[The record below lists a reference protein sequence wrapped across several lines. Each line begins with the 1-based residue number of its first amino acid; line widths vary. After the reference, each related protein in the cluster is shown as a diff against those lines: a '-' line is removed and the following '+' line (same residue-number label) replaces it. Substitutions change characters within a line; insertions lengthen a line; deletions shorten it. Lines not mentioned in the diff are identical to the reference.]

1 MNPSQSTHQKASSSQ
16 GSRPTIGLICDI
28 PWNQYSCD
36 MWAGVRDAAWDLD
49 ANLLYFA
56 GGILDFAVNYRQQA
70 NIIYNRITFDA
81 LDGLV
86 IWGGQLA
93 HIVGAR
99 EVFKFCQ
106 RFQPLPMISIELEME
121 GIPSLFVDNHQ
132 GIYDIVSHLI
142 EVHGFTK
149 LAYIDYPTN
158 FPVTIARYQGY
169 ADALRD
175 HGILLNPQLITDGSG
190 VDPNNEKKDINAGYE
205 GINVFFEQRKLR
217 PGQDIEAIVTVAD
230 PTALAALKRM
240 QACGIRVPEDV
251 ALVGFDDIDEV
262 RYQRP
267 PLTTVRQSFYEQ
279 GWKATEA
286 LLTRI
291 RGGTTPNLINL
302 VPQIIVRRSCG
313 CADPVVERVA
323 VKPAFISLPPGA
335 SDCEGTRC
343 IHREILQAAIRRA
356 NPEIEIPVQ
365 LAWVER
371 LLDSFM
377 NDVLSEGVANDGAT
391 NDGVTSD
398 VHAKDTP
405 RFLAAWETTLHEAG
419 DRGCEWGSWQNVL
432 SEWRHLFPAMP
443 PTETSRAETLWQ
455 QARILL
461 GDLIQQQQAYLR
473 LQATQRTTLVHE
485 VGNAL
490 ITTFDIA
497 ELMDVVAQELPK
509 LNILS
514 CYLAL
519 YEDAAAPTEW
529 ARLILAYDQNGRR
542 PLPPEGSRIP
552 PYRLLP
558 YSLAA
563 QKMACNMMVAPL
575 YFQATQI
582 GFALFAAGQSEGSVY
597 EVLRNQLSTALQGAL
612 LMRHVQRD
620 AEEIHTLNQRLQAE
634 NLRMSLELDI
644 SRRIQQM
651 VLPSADEL
659 QQIVGMDIAGFM
671 QPADEVGGDYYDV
684 LMQNNVLHAGI
695 GDVTGHGLE
704 SGVLMLM
711 TQTAIRTLIEHGET
725 DPAAFLKTLNRVIL
739 KNAGRMQVDKT
750 LTLTFVQYKDRQLR
764 IVGQH
769 EDLLV
774 VRQGGEVERLDT
786 FNLGF
791 PLGLENEI
799 QRFVSQATVALEP
812 GDGIVLYTDGVVEAE
827 NAERQFYGSDRL
839 SAVVAQHWNQSA
851 EEIKQAIVKDVIQ
864 HIGSQKIYDDLTLLI
879 IKQE

>member
-1 MNPSQSTHQKASSSQ
+1 MNPSQSKHHETSASP
-16 GSRPTIGLICDI
+16 GARPTIGLICDI

-36 MWAGVRDAAWDLD
+36 MWAGVRDAAWELD

-70 NIIYNRITFDA
+70 NIIYDRITPDA

-121 GIPSLFVDNHQ
+121 GIPSLFVDNHR

-142 EVHGFTK
+142 EGHGFTK

-175 HGILLNPQLITDGSG
+175 HGILLNPKLITDGSG
-190 VDPNNEKKDINAGYE
+190 IDPNNEKKDINAGHE
-205 GINVFFEQRKLR
+205 GVSIFFEQRGLR

-230 PTALAALKRM
+230 PTAVAALKRM
-240 QACGIRVPEDV
+240 QTLGIRVPEDV

-291 RGGTTPNLINL
+291 RGGTTPDRINL
-302 VPQIIVRRSCG
+302 APQVIVRRSCG
-313 CADPVVERVA
+313 CADPAIERVA

-335 SDCEGTRC
+335 AHGDEARC
-343 IHREILQAAIRRA
+343 IHREILTAVIRRG
-356 NPEIEIPVQ
+356 NPGVEIPVQ

-371 LLDSFM
+371 LLDGFV
-377 NDVLSEGVANDGAT
+377 NDVLTGD
-391 NDGVTSD
+391 SD
-398 VHAKDTP
+398 IQSTP
-405 RFLAAWETTLHEAG
+405 RFLAAWETTLCEVI
-419 DRGCEWGSWQNVL
+419 DRGGEGAPWQNVL
-432 SEWRHLFPAMP
+432 SEWRHLFPAMSP
-443 PTETSRAETLWQ
+443 AETARAETLWQ

-461 GDLIQQQQAYLR
+461 GDMIQRGQAYLR
-473 LQATQRTTLVHE
+473 LQEAQRTTLVHE
-485 VGNAL
+485 ISNAL

-497 ELMDVVAQELPK
+497 ELMNVVAQELPK
-509 LNILS
+509 LNIPS

-529 ARLILAYDQNGRR
+529 ARLILAYDQDGRR
-542 PLPPEGSRIP
+542 PLPPEGLRVP
-552 PYRLLP
+552 PHRLLP
-558 YSLAA
+558 HSLAA
-563 QKMACNMMVAPL
+563 QKMTCNMMVAPI
-575 YFQATQI
+575 YFQTTQI
-582 GFALFAAGQSEGSVY
+582 GFALFGAGQDEGSIY
-597 EVLRNQLSTALQGAL
+597 EVLRNQLGSALQGSL
-612 LMRHVQRD
+612 LVRHVQRD
-620 AEEIHTLNQRLQAE
+620 AEEIHKLNQQLQAE

-651 VLPSADEL
+651 VLPSTDEL
-659 QQIVGMDIAGFM
+659 QQITGMDIAGFM

-704 SGVLMLM
+704 SGMLMLM

-725 DPAAFLKTLNRVIL
+725 DPKAFLKTLNRVIL
-739 KNAGRMQVDKT
+739 KNAGRMRSDKT
-750 LTLTFVQYKDRQLR
+750 LTLTFVQYQEQQLN

-774 VRQGGEVERLDT
+774 VRRGGKVERIDT
-786 FNLGF
+786 FDLGF
-791 PLGLENEI
+791 PLGLESDI
-799 QRFVSQATVALEP
+799 QQFVDQATITLGP
-812 GDGIVLYTDGVVEAE
+812 GDGIVLYTDGLVEAE
-827 NAERQFYGSDRL
+827 NDAGQCYGSERL
-839 SAVVAQHWNQSA
+839 RKTISRHWYRQAETIKDAV
-851 EEIKQAIVKDVIQ
+851 IRDVLS
-864 HIGSQKIYDDLTLLI
+864 HIGSQKIYDDLTLLV
-879 IKQE
+879 IKQK

>member
-1 MNPSQSTHQKASSSQ
+1 MNPSQSEHHEISSSRE
-16 GSRPTIGLICDI
+16 SRPTIGLICDI

-70 NIIYNRITFDA
+70 NIIYDRITPDA

-86 IWGGQLA
+86 VWGGQLA

-106 RFQPLPMISIELEME
+106 HFQPLPMISIELDME
-121 GIPSLFVDNHQ
+121 GIPSLFVDNHR

-175 HGILLNPQLITDGSG
+175 HGILLNPKLITDGSG
-190 VDPNNEKKDINAGYE
+190 VDPSSDKKDINAGYE

-262 RYQRP
+262 RYQHP

-286 LLTRI
+286 LLTRV
-291 RGGTTPNLINL
+291 RGGTTPDRINL
-302 VPQIIVRRSCG
+302 APQVVVRRSCG
-313 CADPVVERVA
+313 CADPVVERVSD
-323 VKPAFISLPPGA
+323 KPAFVSLPA
-335 SDCEGTRC
+335 EVADCGDTRR
-343 IHREILQAAIRRA
+343 IHREAVLAAVRRA
-356 NPEIEIPVQ
+356 ASDVAVPTQTAWAEG
-365 LAWVER
+365 LA
-371 LLDSFM
+371 DSFV
-377 NDVLSEGVANDGAT
+377 NDI
-391 NDGVTSD
+391 
-398 VHAKDTP
+398 HAASAP
-405 RFLAAWETTLHEAG
+405 QFLAVWETVLYEVENRNGALIP
-419 DRGCEWGSWQNVL
+419 WQNVL
-432 SEWRHLFPAMP
+432 SEWRHLFPAMSP
-443 PTETSRAETLWQ
+443 DETLRAETLWQ

-461 GDLIQQQQAYLR
+461 GDLIQRHQGYQR
-473 LQATQRTTLVHE
+473 LMAAQRTALVHE
-485 VGNAL
+485 VSNAL
-490 ITTFDIA
+490 ITTFDLDD
-497 ELMDVVAQELPK
+497 LMNVLARELPR
-509 LNILS
+509 LNIS
-514 CYLAL
+514 GCYLAL
-519 YEDAAAPTEW
+519 YETAAAPTEW
-529 ARLILAYDQNGRR
+529 ARLVLAYDQNERR
-542 PLPPEGSRIP
+542 SLPPEGLRIP
-552 PYRLLP
+552 PHRLLP
-558 YSLAA
+558 HSLVA
-563 QKMACNMMVAPL
+563 QNLDCNMMVAPL

-582 GFALFAAGQSEGSVY
+582 GFAMFAAGQSEGIVY
-597 EVLRNQLSTALQGAL
+597 EVLRNQLGSALQGAL
-612 LMRHVQRD
+612 LVRHVQRN
-620 AEEIHTLNQRLQAE
+620 AEEIHALNQQLQAE
-634 NLRMSLELDI
+634 NLRMGLELDI

-651 VLPSADEL
+651 VLPSTDEL
-659 QQIVGMDIAGFM
+659 QRIVGMDIAGYM

-684 LMQNNVLHAGI
+684 LLQGDILHVGI

-711 TQTAIRTLIEHGET
+711 TQTAIRTLIEHGEA
-725 DPAAFLKTLNRVIL
+725 DPVAFLKTLNRVIL
-739 KNAGRMQVDKT
+739 KNADRMQVDKT
-750 LTLTFVQYKDRQLR
+750 LTLTFVQYQDRQLR

-769 EDLLV
+769 EDLLL
-774 VRQGGEVERLDT
+774 VRQGGYVERIDTLD
-786 FNLGF
+786 LGF
-791 PLGLENEI
+791 PLGLESEI
-799 QRFVSQATVALEP
+799 EKFVNQATVMLEP

-827 NAERQFYGSDRL
+827 NAEGQFYGIDRL
-839 SAVVAQHWNQSA
+839 CRIVAQHWDRPS
-851 EEIKQAIVKDVIQ
+851 EEIKQAVVKDVTW
-864 HIGSQKIYDDLTLLI
+864 HIGSQRIYDDLTLLV